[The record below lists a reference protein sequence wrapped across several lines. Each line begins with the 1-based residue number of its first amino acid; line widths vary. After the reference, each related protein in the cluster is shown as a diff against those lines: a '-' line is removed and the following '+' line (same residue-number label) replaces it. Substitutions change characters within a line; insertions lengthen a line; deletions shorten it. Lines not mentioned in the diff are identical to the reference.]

1 MIIHSYDGIPA
12 VADYQTLTTLLRG
25 EWGYDYWVMSDAGAT
40 DRLCS
45 AFRLCQASPIDSEAV
60 TLAVL
65 PAGNDVEMG
74 GGSL

>member
-1 MIIHSYDGIPA
+1 MIHSYDGIPA

-45 AFRLCQASPIDSEAV
+45 SFRLCQASPIDSEAV